1 MRYTENNTPQGT
13 VKEGNPSFETYI
25 KVKKEE
31 EEMKKVCIIYNDNKK
46 EALGFYKKTVAYFEK
61 NGLEVCSIEEVKSCD
76 FAVVIGGDGTLLRA
90 GKKLIV
96 NRDLFIIAVNMGSLG
111 FLTEIKVQEAFEI
124 YEQVLKGNYELEERR
139 VMEVTMGAKTLSA
152 INEVVI
158 SKGGILTKLVK
169 IGLYSNGDFVNTYRA
184 DGVIIATPTG
194 STGYSLSAGG
204 PIIKPTLN
212 AMLVTPIAPHNL
224 SLRPVVIDGNE
235 ELVCSIEDLDQVGY
249 LTVDG
254 EQICKIS
261 PENKIK
267 IKYSD
272 KTLKLV
278 LPKNRDYYDVL
289 RGKLKWGN
297 KLY

>member
-1 MRYTENNTPQGT
+1 
-13 VKEGNPSFETYI
+13 
-25 KVKKEE
+25 
-31 EEMKKVCIIYNDNKK
+31 MKKVCIIYNDNKK
-46 EALGFYKKTVAYFEK
+46 EALGFYEKTVTYFEK
-61 NGLEVCSIEEVKSCD
+61 NGLEVCSIEDVKSCD

-124 YEQVLKGNYELEERR
+124 YEQVLKGDYELEERR
-139 VMEVTMGAKTLSA
+139 VMEVTIGTKTLLA
-152 INEVVI
+152 INEAVI
-158 SKGGILTKLVK
+158 SKGEILTKLVK
-169 IGLYSNGDFVNTYRA
+169 IGVYSKGYFVNTYRA

-204 PIIKPTLN
+204 PIKPTLN

-224 SLRPVVIDGNE
+224 SLRPIVIDGNE

-267 IKYSD
+267 IKYSN

-289 RGKLKWGN
+289 REKLKWGN

>member
-1 MRYTENNTPQGT
+1 
-13 VKEGNPSFETYI
+13 
-25 KVKKEE
+25 
-31 EEMKKVCIIYNDNKK
+31 MKKVCIIYNDNKK
-46 EALGFYKKTVAYFEK
+46 EALGFYEKTVTYFEK

-90 GKKLIV
+90 GKKLMV

-124 YEQVLKGNYELEERR
+124 YEQVLQGDYELEERS
-139 VMEVTMGAKTLSA
+139 VMEVTIGTKNLSA

-158 SKGGILTKLVK
+158 SKGEILTKLVK
-169 IGLYSNGDFVNTYRA
+169 IGVYSNGYFVNTYRA

-212 AMLVTPIAPHNL
+212 AILVTPIAPHNL
-224 SLRPVVIDGNE
+224 SLRPIVIDGNE
-235 ELVCSIEDLDQVGY
+235 ELVCSIEDLDQGGY

-289 RGKLKWGN
+289 REKLKWGN

>member
-1 MRYTENNTPQGT
+1 M
-13 VKEGNPSFETYI
+13 
-25 KVKKEE
+25 
-31 EEMKKVCIIYNDNKK
+31 MKKVCIVYNENKK
-46 EALGFYKKTVAYFEK
+46 EALGFYEKTVAYFKK
-61 NGLEVCSIEEVKSCD
+61 NGVTVCPIEEVKSCD

-96 NRDLFIIAVNMGSLG
+96 NSDIFVIAVNMGNLG

-124 YEQVLKGNYELEERR
+124 YEQVLKGDYELEERR
-139 VMEVTMGAKTLSA
+139 VMEITMGTKTLSA

-158 SKGGILTKLVK
+158 SKGGLLTKLVK
-169 IGLYSNGDFVNTYRA
+169 IGVYSNGDLMNTFRA

-212 AMLVTPIAPHNL
+212 AMVVTPIAPHNL
-224 SLRPVVIDGNE
+224 SLRPVVIDGTE
-235 ELVCSIEDLDQVGY
+235 ELVCSIKDLDGEGY

-278 LPKNRDYYDVL
+278 LPKNRDYYDIL
-289 RGKLKWGN
+289 REKLKWGN

>member
-1 MRYTENNTPQGT
+1 
-13 VKEGNPSFETYI
+13 
-25 KVKKEE
+25 
-31 EEMKKVCIIYNDNKK
+31 MKKVCIIYNHNKK
-46 EALGFYKKTVAYFEK
+46 EALNFYEKTTAYFEK
-61 NGLEVCSIEEVKSCD
+61 NKLEVCSIEEVKSCD

-96 NRDLFIIAVNMGSLG
+96 NSDIFVIAVNMGSLG

-124 YEQVLKGNYELEERR
+124 YEEVLKGDYELEERR
-139 VMEVTMGAKTLSA
+139 VMEITIGEKKFSA
-152 INEVVI
+152 INEAVI
-158 SKGGILTKLVK
+158 SKGGILTKLVG
-169 IGLYSNGDFVNTYRA
+169 IGVYSNDDLVNTYRA

-204 PIIKPTLN
+204 PIIKPALN

-235 ELVCSIEDLDQVGY
+235 ELVCSIQDLDGLGY
-249 LTVDG
+249 LTIDG
-254 EQICKIS
+254 EQICKIF
-261 PENKIK
+261 PESKIK

-289 RGKLKWGN
+289 REKLKWGN

>member
-1 MRYTENNTPQGT
+1 
-13 VKEGNPSFETYI
+13 
-25 KVKKEE
+25 
-31 EEMKKVCIIYNDNKK
+31 MKKVCIIYNHNKK
-46 EALGFYKKTVAYFEK
+46 ETLNFYEKTVAYFEK
-61 NGLEVCSIEEVKSCD
+61 NGLEVCPIEKVKSCD

-96 NRDLFIIAVNMGSLG
+96 NNDIFVIAVNMGSLG

-124 YEQVLKGNYELEERR
+124 YEEVLKGDYKLEERR
-139 VMEVTMGAKTLSA
+139 VMEITIGTKTLFA
-152 INEVVI
+152 INEAVI
-158 SKGGILTKLVK
+158 SKGGILTKLVG
-169 IGLYSNGDFVNTYRA
+169 IGVYSNGDLVNTYRA
-184 DGVIIATPTG
+184 DGVIVATPTG

-235 ELVCSIEDLDQVGY
+235 ELVCSIQDLDGLGY
-249 LTVDG
+249 LTIDG
-254 EQICKIS
+254 EQICKIL
-261 PENKIK
+261 PESKIK

-289 RGKLKWGN
+289 REKLKWGN